1 MDFSGHVCRFFS
13 WLSSTSVVLLGAC
26 GGSAPVS
33 GSTAGVL
40 RWQADAQTV
49 ESQIEAYLQS
59 KELIVQREQEGR
71 QELLMLAYQGQQVPD
86 FLVIIRANRSARTPG
101 DTSPVQYM
109 VVVQLRTFTTV
120 PPARVPVVLEALN
133 AFNGQWAYGA
143 FYLEREQE
151 EIVGVWPIRVVEG
164 SPLPL
169 DAVYDAI
176 VMLVQN
182 WYSLHPILVPA
193 QRQQTAPDTAPPLPK
208 GAGPVSRATRSLP
221 PPPRRAAASGWA
233 PSA

>member
-1 MDFSGHVCRFFS
+1 MNLGGHVCRLLS
-13 WLSSTSVVLLGAC
+13 WLASISVGLLGAC
-26 GGSAPVS
+26 GGSAPIS
-33 GSTAGVL
+33 ASTAEVL
-40 RWQADAQTV
+40 RWHAGAQSV

-59 KELIVQREQEGR
+59 KELTVQREQEGG
-71 QELLMLAYQGQQVPD
+71 QESLMLGYQGQQVPD
-86 FLVIIRANRSARTPG
+86 FLVIVRANRGARTPG
-101 DTSPVQYM
+101 DTSPVEYM
-109 VVVQLRTFTTV
+109 LVVQLRTFTTV

-143 FYLEREQE
+143 FYLDREQE
-151 EIVGVWPIRVVEG
+151 EIVGVWPIRVVAG

-182 WYSLHPILVPA
+182 WYGLHPILIP
-193 QRQQTAPDTAPPLPK
+193 QREQTAPDAAPPLPED
-208 GAGPVSRATRSLP
+208 AGPVSRASGS
-221 PPPRRAAASGWA
+221 PPRPRRRAPSSGWC